1 MDSKAFAWVLIDLCK
16 YYIADKN
23 LNQAGI
29 CFKELY
35 TIDLQGYEDEIIE
48 NQKAFF
54 AQRLTQIIL
63 KFKKQKEQAKTEII
77 RRH

>member
-23 LNQAGI
+23 LNQGI

-48 NQKAFF
+48 NQKAF
-54 AQRLTQIIL
+54 LP
-63 KFKKQKEQAKTEII
+63 KD
-77 RRH
+77 